1 MNVLK
6 PVRIFVLNGPN
17 TNLYGLDPKGPYGS
31 LTIDDIAANCRAKA
45 ESLNASVDF
54 RQTNHEGVLI
64 DWIHEARSGADG
76 IVINAGSLSYTSI
89 SILDAL
95 AAVPKPAFQVH
106 VSNVYKREAFRHSSP
121 LAAAVTGSIVG
132 LGSEGYVVAVEALIA
147 HLRRA

>member
-45 ESLNASVDF
+45 ESLYASVDF

-64 DWIHEARSGADG
+64 DWI
-76 IVINAGSLSYTSI
+76 
-89 SILDAL
+89 
-95 AAVPKPAFQVH
+95 Q
-106 VSNVYKREAFRHSSP
+106 
-121 LAAAVTGSIVG
+121 
-132 LGSEGYVVAVEALIA
+132 
-147 HLRRA
+147 

>member
-132 LGSEGYVVAVEALIA
+132 LGPEGYVVAVEALIA